1 MGNFVLKLISNYNQ
15 TSNSS
20 LHYKCLINVEEFSE
34 NHLVKCDHL
43 PTYFPFIKIGK

>member
-15 TSNSS
+15 ASNSS
-20 LHYKCLINVEEFSE
+20 LHYKYLINVEEFSE

-43 PTYFPFIKIGK
+43 TTYLPFIKIGK